1 MCSNG
6 FELVGIAKHYVF
18 DLGLRYTMHWSDHL
32 DRLSLLLLLDLL
44 LVLFGL
50 VVEFFDDLVLDFLL
64 ALIVKAKIS
73 TLLGIV
79 TTTLAAG
86 LFFLGFLGLQAEQL
100 LVNLKAT
107 RLIKLLQFLFV
118 S

>member
-18 DLGLRYTMHWSDHL
+18 DLGLRYTMNWSDHL
-32 DRLSLLLLLDLL
+32 DRLSLLLFLDLL

-50 VVEFFDDLVLDFLL
+50 VVEFFYDLVLDFLL
-64 ALIVKAKIS
+64 ALIVEAKIS

-107 RLIKLLQFLFV
+107 RLI
-118 S
+118 

>member
-1 MCSNG
+1 L
-6 FELVGIAKHYVF
+6 F
-18 DLGLRYTMHWSDHL
+18 
-32 DRLSLLLLLDLL
+32 LDLL

-50 VVEFFDDLVLDFLL
+50 VVEFFYDLVLDFLFS
-64 ALIVKAKIS
+64 LIVKAKIS

-79 TTTLAAG
+79 TTTLAAS

-107 RLIKLLQFLFV
+107 LLIKLL
-118 S
+118 